1 MDPSLT
7 CSCGARKD
15 RAVIEGQK
23 QNQEM
28 TVKQRL

>member
-1 MDPSLT
+1 MDPSLA